1 MDLSLYVVPALV
13 GLVMSALTFG
23 ACHLVH
29 RQRMRELSQRLDK
42 IERARQTAL
51 QQSQQARR
59 QIEQLQKDLAA
70 QIKARSDAAAARH
83 RAPPEPAPRESPRDL
98 VEALLDAE
106 GPPSRPAH
114 GFADTMP
121 LIDGPGD
128 AR

>member
-1 MDLSLYVVPALV
+1 MDLSLYALPTLV
-13 GLVMSALTFG
+13 GVALSVLTFG
-23 ACHLVH
+23 LCHLVH
-29 RQRMRELSQRLDK
+29 RHRMRELMQRLDK
-42 IERARQTAL
+42 VERARQAAI

-70 QIKARSDAAAARH
+70 QIKARSDALAARH
-83 RAPPEPAPRESPRDL
+83 RAPPEPAPRPSPRDL

-121 LIDGPGD
+121 LADGPGN

>member
-1 MDLSLYVVPALV
+1 MMDLNVYVLPALC
-13 GLVMSALTFG
+13 GLALSAVTFG
-23 ACHLVH
+23 VCHFRHGRRVH
-29 RQRMRELSQRLDK
+29 ELMSRIEK
-42 IERARQTAL
+42 IERARQAAG
-51 QQSQQARR
+51 QQAQQARR

-114 GFADTMP
+114 GFADK
-121 LIDGPGD
+121 IGR
-128 AR
+128 AHV

>member
-1 MDLSLYVVPALV
+1 MDLSLYALPTLV
-13 GLVMSALTFG
+13 GVALSILTFG
-23 ACHLVH
+23 LCHLVH
-29 RQRMRELSQRLDK
+29 RHRMRELTQRLDK
-42 IERARQTAL
+42 VERARQTAI

-70 QIKARSDAAAARH
+70 QIKARSDATAARH